1 MNEQP
6 QPLKQEGDAYL
17 TVEAQ
22 SKQTLDKLAK
32 RDESVEWGEAT
43 LNKLGS
49 KEMADKVSA
58 AQASEALRKES
69 VKSRSSEFVKDA
81 KALAEEL
88 EMLKKMGKPQNPS
101 DQKLFDMGLDRLN
114 QAFDSQKFVEI
125 YGQEAP
131 QALDSFASVNE
142 LPLEAKYILKDA
154 VLKAMPGQEQ
164 MAA

>member
-1 MNEQP
+1 MNENP
-6 QPLKQEGDAYL
+6 QDVYL
-17 TVEAQ
+17 APGAESEQVLA
-22 SKQTLDKLAK
+22 KLAK
-32 RDESVEWGEAT
+32 RDELGEQSKAT
-43 LNKLGS
+43 LDKLGS
-49 KEMADKVSA
+49 KETADKVA
-58 AQASEALRKES
+58 ASQANEALRQES
-69 VKSRSSEFVKDA
+69 VKLRAGEFVKDA
-81 KALAEEL
+81 KALAEEM

-154 VLKAMPGQEQ
+154 VLKAMPGQEK